1 MAISIEIIE
10 IIDIPMAVLNA
21 RRKTIWRDKMKV
33 SSMIEVIK
41 PLMMARIIMPVTG
54 KAISVI

>member
-1 MAISIEIIE
+1 
-10 IIDIPMAVLNA
+10 MAVLNA